1 MGKRIICGCV
11 VLGIVACLIGCQ
23 KSDNYEL
30 MKESKQQVLPIYEK
44 KDAEVQGEKCALET
58 LQDVYKSD
66 YILEEWKI
74 EKIGEPGGIFC
85 NDEAVLIS
93 DKKTDCIFEVDYAGN
108 ILTFKGMEDSFQ
120 VDWLSRTFNT
130 IKLDKEI
137 SYSISA
143 FYEESFPEWENQ
155 YVSIKGIDE
164 SYFYPLPKI
173 EGRTFSKKELQEG
186 KDVCLMNKQYARM
199 HACEIGD
206 MIQIRDKRLK
216 VIGLI
221 DNSVYS
227 GMIIPYQTMLN
238 VYKEEKDIQFSGTFF
253 CENELQKQKRIDEVI
268 EQIKEKDNHA
278 DILGVTE
285 GEELYKNAL
294 YTKIQWRIVR
304 GMCALVAI
312 LFFMINET
320 IVLMAKAKKERKI
333 MGINLALGAT
343 ERDIKYCLFFE
354 TLLVTLL
361 AVFLVM
367 ITLRPLA
374 KLASLEHIIILD
386 SMVIVETVILAVWAC
401 EILTWIIVS
410 RIKKEN
416 IADMVRT
423 TRDI

>member
-1 MGKRIICGCV
+1 M
-11 VLGIVACLIGCQ
+11 LGIVACLIGCQ

-108 ILTFKGMEDSFQ
+108 IL
-120 VDWLSRTFNT
+120 
-130 IKLDKEI
+130 KE
-137 SYSISA
+137 
-143 FYEESFPEWENQ
+143 
-155 YVSIKGIDE
+155 V
-164 SYFYPLPKI
+164 
-173 EGRTFSKKELQEG
+173 
-186 KDVCLMNKQYARM
+186 
-199 HACEIGD
+199 
-206 MIQIRDKRLK
+206 
-216 VIGLI
+216 
-221 DNSVYS
+221 
-227 GMIIPYQTMLN
+227 
-238 VYKEEKDIQFSGTFF
+238 
-253 CENELQKQKRIDEVI
+253 DEVI